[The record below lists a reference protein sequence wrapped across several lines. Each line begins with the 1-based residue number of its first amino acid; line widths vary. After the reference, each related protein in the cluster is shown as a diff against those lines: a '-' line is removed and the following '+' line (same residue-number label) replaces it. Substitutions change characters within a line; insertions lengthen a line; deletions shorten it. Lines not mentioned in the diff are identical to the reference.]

1 MFNARLT
8 QDQASLDD
16 IRNLFGAKL
25 RVFGP
30 IPRATVYAQAVAAGR
45 AALEAVP
52 DAPGYEVYQAVADA
66 LIQERA
72 RMPEVMAHVA

>member
-1 MFNARLT
+1 M
-8 QDQASLDD
+8 
-16 IRNLFGAKL
+16 
-25 RVFGP
+25 
-30 IPRATVYAQAVAAGR
+30 AAGR

-66 LIQERA
+66 LIQERT